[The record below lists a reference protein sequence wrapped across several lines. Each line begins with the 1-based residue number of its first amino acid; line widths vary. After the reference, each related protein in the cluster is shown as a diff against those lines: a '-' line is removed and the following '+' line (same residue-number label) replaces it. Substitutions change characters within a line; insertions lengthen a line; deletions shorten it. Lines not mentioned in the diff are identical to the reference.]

1 MKTAKKGK
9 EEDIST
15 LLQQIVSATKK
26 EVSSV
31 STSRKNFKK
40 IREDFVL
47 ENFDGKNFPIASWFQ
62 MFEKECARCQ
72 VTLDEDKILILRLF
86 LDRTAKD
93 WFSSKV
99 VTIGLDVDMTYLRH
113 GKKYF

>member
-1 MKTAKKGK
+1 
-9 EEDIST
+9 
-15 LLQQIVSATKK
+15 
-26 EVSSV
+26 
-31 STSRKNFKK
+31 
-40 IREDFVL
+40 
-47 ENFDGKNFPIASWFQ
+47 
-62 MFEKECARCQ
+62 MFEKEFARCQ